1 MFFKLWKKEANYMSF
16 EKISNDNKNSNDSK
30 TCMILVNF
38 DKKELSLIR
47 NVSRFAGIKENI
59 VVSGEHGENTIKE
72 ILSGKIEEDNEK
84 VLSSKAIV
92 FNNVPAQRVSGFL
105 DSLKKMRMRRPLT
118 AMVTE
123 TSIDW
128 TLNNLIA
135 NLIEENTALSSGKSF
150 EHK

>member
-1 MFFKLWKKEANYMSF
+1 MSF
-16 EKISNDNKNSNDSK
+16 EKISSDNKNSNDSK

-38 DKKELSLIR
+38 DKKELSMIR
-47 NVSRFAGIKENI
+47 NVGRFAGIKENI
-59 VVSGEHGENTIKE
+59 VVSGKHGENTIND

-84 VLSSKAIV
+84 VLSNKAII
-92 FNNVPAQRVSGFL
+92 FNNIPAQRVSGFL

-118 AMVTE
+118 AMVTG

-150 EHK
+150 EHI

>member
-1 MFFKLWKKEANYMSF
+1 MSF
-16 EKISNDNKNSNDSK
+16 EKISSDNKNRNDSK
-30 TCMILVNF
+30 TCIILVNF

-59 VVSGEHGENTIKE
+59 VVSGKHGDNTIND
-72 ILSGKIEEDNEK
+72 ILSGKIEENNEK
-84 VLSSKAIV
+84 VLSSKAII
-92 FNNVPAQRVSGFL
+92 FNNIPAQKVSGFL

-128 TLNNLIA
+128 TLSNLIA

>member
-1 MFFKLWKKEANYMSF
+1 MSF
-16 EKISNDNKNSNDSK
+16 EKISSDNKNSNDSK
-30 TCMILVNF
+30 TCIILVNF

-59 VVSGEHGENTIKE
+59 VVSGKHGENTIND
-72 ILSGKIEEDNEK
+72 ILSGKLEENKEK
-84 VLSSKAIV
+84 VLSSKAII
-92 FNNVPAQRVSGFL
+92 FNNIPAQKVSGFL

-128 TLNNLIA
+128 TLSNLIA

>member
-1 MFFKLWKKEANYMSF
+1 
-16 EKISNDNKNSNDSK
+16 
-30 TCMILVNF
+30 
-38 DKKELSLIR
+38 
-47 NVSRFAGIKENI
+47 
-59 VVSGEHGENTIKE
+59 
-72 ILSGKIEEDNEK
+72 
-84 VLSSKAIV
+84 
-92 FNNVPAQRVSGFL
+92 
-105 DSLKKMRMRRPLT
+105 MRMRRPLT

>member
-1 MFFKLWKKEANYMSF
+1 MSF
-16 EKISNDNKNSNDSK
+16 EKISSDNKNSNDSK
-30 TCMILVNF
+30 TCIILVNF

-59 VVSGEHGENTIKE
+59 VVSGKHGENTIND
-72 ILSGKIEEDNEK
+72 ILSGKIEENNEK
-84 VLSSKAIV
+84 VLSSKAII
-92 FNNVPAQRVSGFL
+92 FNNIPAQKVSVFL

-128 TLNNLIA
+128 TLSNLIA

>member
-1 MFFKLWKKEANYMSF
+1 MSF
-16 EKISNDNKNSNDSK
+16 EKISSDNKNSNDSK
-30 TCMILVNF
+30 TCIILVNF

-59 VVSGEHGENTIKE
+59 VVSGKHGENTIND
-72 ILSGKIEEDNEK
+72 ILSGKIEENNEK
-84 VLSSKAIV
+84 VLSSKAII
-92 FNNVPAQRVSGFL
+92 FNNIPAQKVSGFL

-128 TLNNLIA
+128 TLSNLIA

>member
-1 MFFKLWKKEANYMSF
+1 MSF
-16 EKISNDNKNSNDSK
+16 EKISSDNKNSNDSK
-30 TCMILVNF
+30 TCIILVNF

-59 VVSGEHGENTIKE
+59 VVSGKHGENTIND
-72 ILSGKIEEDNEK
+72 ILSGKIEENNEK
-84 VLSSKAIV
+84 VLSSKAVI
-92 FNNVPAQRVSGFL
+92 FNNIPAQKVSGFL

-128 TLNNLIA
+128 TLSNLIA

>member
-1 MFFKLWKKEANYMSF
+1 MSF
-16 EKISNDNKNSNDSK
+16 EKISSDNKNSNDSK
-30 TCMILVNF
+30 TCIILVNF

-59 VVSGEHGENTIKE
+59 VVSGKHGENTIND
-72 ILSGKIEEDNEK
+72 ILSGKIEESNEK
-84 VLSSKAIV
+84 VLSSKAII
-92 FNNVPAQRVSGFL
+92 FNNIPAQKVSGFL

-128 TLNNLIA
+128 TLSNLIA

>member
-1 MFFKLWKKEANYMSF
+1 MSF
-16 EKISNDNKNSNDSK
+16 EKISSDNKNSNDSK

-38 DKKELSLIR
+38 DKKELSMIR

-59 VVSGEHGENTIKE
+59 VVSGKHGENTIND

-84 VLSSKAIV
+84 VLSNKAII
-92 FNNVPAQRVSGFL
+92 FNNIPAQRVSGFL

>member
-1 MFFKLWKKEANYMSF
+1 MSF
-16 EKISNDNKNSNDSK
+16 EKISSDNKNSNDSK

-38 DKKELSLIR
+38 DKKELSMIR

-59 VVSGEHGENTIKE
+59 VVSGKHGENTIND

-84 VLSSKAIV
+84 VLSNKAII
-92 FNNVPAQRVSGFL
+92 FNNIPAQRVSGFL

-123 TSIDW
+123 TSIGW

-150 EHK
+150 EHI

>member
-1 MFFKLWKKEANYMSF
+1 MSF
-16 EKISNDNKNSNDSK
+16 EKISSDNKNSNDSK
-30 TCMILVNF
+30 TCIILVNF

-59 VVSGEHGENTIKE
+59 VVSGKHGDNTIND
-72 ILSGKIEEDNEK
+72 ILSGKIEENNEK
-84 VLSSKAIV
+84 VLTSKAII
-92 FNNVPAQRVSGFL
+92 FNNIPAQKVSGFL

-128 TLNNLIA
+128 TLSNLIA

>member
-1 MFFKLWKKEANYMSF
+1 MSF
-16 EKISNDNKNSNDSK
+16 EKISSDNKNSNDSK

-38 DKKELSLIR
+38 DKKELSMIR

-59 VVSGEHGENTIKE
+59 VVSGKHGENTIND
-72 ILSGKIEEDNEK
+72 ILSGEIEEDNEK
-84 VLSSKAIV
+84 VLSNKAII
-92 FNNVPAQRVSGFL
+92 FNNIPAQRISGFL

-128 TLNNLIA
+128 TLSNLIA

>member
-1 MFFKLWKKEANYMSF
+1 MSF
-16 EKISNDNKNSNDSK
+16 EKISSDNKNSNDSK
-30 TCMILVNF
+30 TCIILVNF

-59 VVSGEHGENTIKE
+59 VVSGKQGENTIND
-72 ILSGKIEEDNEK
+72 ILSGKIEENNEK
-84 VLSSKAIV
+84 VLSSKAII
-92 FNNVPAQRVSGFL
+92 FNNIPAQKVSGFL

-128 TLNNLIA
+128 TLSNLIA

>member
-1 MFFKLWKKEANYMSF
+1 MSF
-16 EKISNDNKNSNDSK
+16 EKISSDNKNSNDSK

-38 DKKELSLIR
+38 DKKELSMIR

-59 VVSGEHGENTIKE
+59 VVSGKHGENTIND

-84 VLSSKAIV
+84 VLSNKAII
-92 FNNVPAQRVSGFL
+92 FNNIPAQRVSGFL

-150 EHK
+150 EHI

>member
-1 MFFKLWKKEANYMSF
+1 MSF
-16 EKISNDNKNSNDSK
+16 EKISSDNKNSNDSK
-30 TCMILVNF
+30 TCIILVNF

-59 VVSGEHGENTIKE
+59 VVSGKHGENTIND
-72 ILSGKIEEDNEK
+72 ILSGKIEENNEK
-84 VLSSKAIV
+84 VLSSKAII
-92 FNNVPAQRVSGFL
+92 FNNIPAQKVSGFL

-128 TLNNLIA
+128 TLSNLIA

-150 EHK
+150 EHI

>member
-16 EKISNDNKNSNDSK
+16 EKISSDNKNSNDSK
-30 TCMILVNF
+30 TSMILVNF

-59 VVSGEHGENTIKE
+59 VVSGKHGENTIKD

-92 FNNVPAQRVSGFL
+92 FN
-105 DSLKKMRMRRPLT
+105 KKMRMRRPLT

-150 EHK
+150 EHKQ